1 MVPDRLIICD
11 DASVLRIFWR
21 DGHQDEI
28 TAAFLRQESRS
39 AGSRRARID
48 NRARLS
54 GKVTIEAIDPVGAY
68 AVNIAFSDGE
78 HRGIYPWSY
87 LAELAARE
95 KRERRPTASD
105 FMIEG
110 EPA

>member
-1 MVPDRLIICD
+1 MLPERLIIRD
-11 DASVLRIFWR
+11 EGAVLRIVWR

-39 AGSRRARID
+39 AGSVRAKVD
-48 NRARLS
+48 NRVSAR
-54 GKVTIEAIDPVGAY
+54 GDVKIEFIDPVGSY

-95 KRERRPTASD
+95 KRERRLTASD